1 MDFLPLIEI
10 LTAKGIRKL
19 PSSPIRTQVHM
30 YKFEMIIISTVEHEN
45 SEKIIAELLQKS
57 YLQGLTDNVDLVAK
71 MMTKENE
78 TFDVGNLKFWRTF
91 LRLKHIKKMLQKISE
106 ENEDQIDNLEQV
118 MGSILNKPSNIR
130 VITDQDHKESI
141 NKILKHDLFLK
152 KVNSRKNEPIFVYGY
167 GHHRINVTDEI
178 QNGHACIMMSFPE
191 NIPIEINYVLV
202 EIMNLGIEVCY
213 NYLFTL
219 ITLQFF

>member
-19 PSSPIRTQVHM
+19 SSSPIRTQVHL
-30 YKFEMIIISTVEHEN
+30 YKFEMIIGTTVEHEN
-45 SEKIIAELLQKS
+45 AEKLLTELLQKS
-57 YLQGLTDNVDLVAK
+57 YLQDLTDYVDLVAK
-71 MMTKENE
+71 MLTKENE

-118 MGSILNKPSNIR
+118 MGSILNKPTNIR
-130 VITDQDHKESI
+130 VITDQDHKENI

-152 KVNSRKNEPIFVYGY
+152 KNVTTKNEPIFVYGY

-178 QNGHACIMMSFPE
+178 QNGHACTMMSFPE
-191 NIPIEINYVLV
+191 NIPIGINYVLV
-202 EIMNLGIEVCY
+202 EIMNLGLEVCY
-213 NYLFTL
+213 NYL
-219 ITLQFF
+219 

>member
-1 MDFLPLIEI
+1 MSITPIKYFTFPIFL
-10 LTAKGIRKL
+10 
-19 PSSPIRTQVHM
+19 
-30 YKFEMIIISTVEHEN
+30 EHEN
-45 SEKIIAELLQKS
+45 AEEIVKELLQKS

-71 MMTKENE
+71 MMTKEND
-78 TFDVGNLKFWRTF
+78 TFDIGNLKFWRTF

-152 KVNSRKNEPIFVYGY
+152 KFNSRKTEPIFVYGY

-219 ITLQFF
+219 SRCNFLK

>member
-10 LTAKGIRKL
+10 LIAKGIRKL
-19 PSSPIRTQVHM
+19 SSSPIRTHVHM
-30 YKFEMIIISTVEHEN
+30 YKFEMIVVATVEHEN
-45 SEKIIAELLQKS
+45 AEKLLTELLQKC
-57 YLQGLTDNVDLVAK
+57 YLQDLTDNVDLVAK
-71 MMTKENE
+71 MLTKENE
-78 TFDVGNLKFWRTF
+78 TFDVGNSKFWRTF
-91 LRLKHIKKMLQKISE
+91 LRIKHIKKVLQKITE
-106 ENEDQIDNLEQV
+106 EDEDQIDNLEKV

-130 VITDQDHKESI
+130 VITDQDHKENL

-152 KVNSRKNEPIFVYGY
+152 NVTKSKKTEPIFVYGY

-178 QNGHACIMMSFPE
+178 KNGHACIMMSFPE

-213 NYLFTL
+213 YFNCMLQL
-219 ITLQFF
+219 IM